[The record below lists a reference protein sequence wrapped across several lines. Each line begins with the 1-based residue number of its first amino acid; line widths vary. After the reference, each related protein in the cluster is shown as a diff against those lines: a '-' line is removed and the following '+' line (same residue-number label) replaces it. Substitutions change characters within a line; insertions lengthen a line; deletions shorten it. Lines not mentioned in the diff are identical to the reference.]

1 MSLQDTLCR
10 TRYRDW
16 KEKKTYD
23 VVRPIAAGGYG
34 SVLKVQLDGKRYA
47 LKVCDADD
55 PNKKDSYDR
64 EAKVLKR
71 TNNCHIIK
79 LHAAFQ
85 ERRHL
90 CLALELANK
99 SLEDV
104 LRQTKRLPLDDAKH
118 YARGIAAGLDYLH
131 QRSIVHR
138 DIKPNNILLFGVDS
152 REVKLADF
160 GLALC
165 LDGKRKTIRGA
176 CGTDDYQ
183 APEMSRSAPYSSQV
197 DVYSFGVAL
206 FRMVTGSLPRGRLA
220 RIQGIVAKAFFEQV
234 LHKNPDVRLDIQQA
248 RAHAFLQVDQNG
260 GEQSTENGIG
270 SSLSKRPPEAILE
283 KREEKRARHDTPH
296 TREEDKD
303 KVARTVSRASTLPIF
318 IITKNTTSKEE
329 KPVHSH

>member
-1 MSLQDTLCR
+1 MG
-10 TRYRDW
+10 
-16 KEKKTYD
+16 KKTYD

-34 SVLKVQLDGKRYA
+34 SVLKVQLDDKLYA

-64 EAKVLKR
+64 EAKALRR

-85 ERRHL
+85 ERGHL

-104 LRQTKRLPLDDAKH
+104 LRQTKRLSLDDAKH

-152 REVKLADF
+152 RVVKLADF

-183 APEMSRSAPYSSQV
+183 APEMSGSAPYSSQV

-206 FRMVTGSLPRGRLA
+206 FRMVTGSLPK
-220 RIQGIVAKAFFEQV
+220 GITAKAFFEQV
-234 LHKNPDVRLDIQQA
+234 LHKNPDVRFDIQQA
-248 RAHAFLQVDQNG
+248 RAHTFLQVDQNG
-260 GEQSTENGIG
+260 GEQSTEDSIG
-270 SSLSKRPPEAILE
+270 PSLGKRPSEATLE
-283 KREEKRARHDTPH
+283 EREEKRARQDAPNP
-296 TREEDKD
+296 REEDRD
-303 KVARTVSRASTLPIF
+303 NDSRTVGRASTLPIF
-318 IITKNTTSKEE
+318 TTTRTITSKEE
-329 KPVHSH
+329 KPVHSY

>member
-1 MSLQDTLCR
+1 MSLQDTLCH

-34 SVLKVQLDGKRYA
+34 SVLKVQLDGKLYA
-47 LKVCDADD
+47 LKVCDVDD

-64 EAKVLKR
+64 EAKALKR

-138 DIKPNNILLFGVDS
+138 DIKPNNVLLFGVDS

-160 GLALC
+160 GLALR
-165 LDGKRKTIRGA
+165 LDGKKKSTRQ
-176 CGTDDYQ
+176 GTT
-183 APEMSRSAPYSSQV
+183 E
-197 DVYSFGVAL
+197 
-206 FRMVTGSLPRGRLA
+206 
-220 RIQGIVAKAFFEQV
+220 KAFFEQV
-234 LHKNPDVRLDIQQA
+234 LHKNPNVRFDIQQA

-260 GEQSTENGIG
+260 EEQSTEDNIG

-283 KREEKRARHDTPH
+283 EREEKRARQDAPH
-296 TREEDKD
+296 PREEERDE
-303 KVARTVSRASTLPIF
+303 VARTVAHASTLPKF
-318 IITKNTTSKEE
+318 ITTKTTTSKAD
-329 KPVHSH
+329 KPVHSQ